1 MRLLLWFV
9 GVMGLVLASWAIWG
23 GGWEA
28 RFSLEGAVEEL
39 TTAGSW
45 AWAWGMGL
53 LVGDVVLPIPGTVV
67 MSALGWVYGP
77 LIGGLFGA
85 LGSITA
91 GLVAYGLCR
100 LCGDR
105 AARWILGEKDL
116 ERGHRMFSKAGG
128 WIVCLSRAL
137 PLLPEAV
144 ACTAGLVRMPFKKF
158 LVALVCGSVP
168 MGFVFAWVGATG
180 HQAPGLAFGLSL
192 GLPVVLWV
200 ASRLVSRRIEKQ
212 VESAQAPTS
221 AHEQ

>member
-1 MRLLLWFV
+1 MAWFFGLMGVVLL
-9 GVMGLVLASWAIWG
+9 SWAIWG
-23 GGWEA
+23 GAWES
-28 RFSLEGAVEEL
+28 RFSLEGAVDEL
-39 TTAGSW
+39 TAAGSW

-53 LVGDVVLPIPGTVV
+53 LMGDVVLPIPGTVV

-77 LIGGLFGA
+77 VVGGLFGA
-85 LGSITA
+85 LGSVCA
-91 GLVAYGLCR
+91 GLIAYGLCR

-116 ERGHRMFSKAGG
+116 ERGHRMFAKSGG

-144 ACTAGLVRMPFKKF
+144 ACTAGLVRMPFRRF
-158 LVALVCGSVP
+158 LVALICGSVP

-180 HQAPGLAFGLSL
+180 RESPGWAFGLSL

-200 ASRLVSRRIEKQ
+200 LSRLLSRRLEKR
-212 VESAQAPTS
+212 VESAD
-221 AHEQ
+221 